1 MGGGDARPPVGS
13 LLAHLFCLPESL
25 FLTSLRAMHH
35 TARLGEFCHL
45 SLHFPMTSLCLCNVH
60 VQEDKKSWRCFVFPP
75 VSLTP
80 PLSPFPRINYI
91 GRALLFVN
99 LRPRWEPGWLMG
111 AKQQRFAALVQLNFH
126 QRRVSLLLVAV
137 LCFFFFLVLVF
148 PTVQL
153 SVLVAASEGRTKK
166 KLT

>member
-1 MGGGDARPPVGS
+1 
-13 LLAHLFCLPESL
+13 
-25 FLTSLRAMHH
+25 
-35 TARLGEFCHL
+35 
-45 SLHFPMTSLCLCNVH
+45 
-60 VQEDKKSWRCFVFPP
+60 
-75 VSLTP
+75 
-80 PLSPFPRINYI
+80 
-91 GRALLFVN
+91 
-99 LRPRWEPGWLMG
+99 MG